1 MKIYGPPTA
10 HVRFSIN
17 LTGWGKLHSSAV
29 PATVDLEFVTLNTS
43 VQSQFI
49 LAYLDPKKASSRRSS
64 DLYHVLESP
73 WTLSAASTQV
83 KFKSSVG
90 SNLQRI
96 NRIRSFGC
104 LYLDRLARHFRRDV
118 EIVRIGGSV
127 DRADQIRLKTRRNEA
142 RLVRWKT

>member
-17 LTGWGKLHSSAV
+17 LTCWGKLHSSAV

-49 LAYLDPKKASSRRSS
+49 LAYLDPKKASSRRTS

-73 WTLSAASTQV
+73 
-83 KFKSSVG
+83 
-90 SNLQRI
+90 
-96 NRIRSFGC
+96 
-104 LYLDRLARHFRRDV
+104 
-118 EIVRIGGSV
+118 
-127 DRADQIRLKTRRNEA
+127 
-142 RLVRWKT
+142 